1 MDPAIARF
9 LGVMLSLA
17 ATAIVTYAGITIVHG
32 VASRLKGRG
41 EPEVSPEELEYLRD
55 RADQVE
61 SLADRVA
68 ELETRLDFAERLL
81 PRPEEA
87 RHDTPAGSV

>member
-1 MDPAIARF
+1 MDPAIAKF

-17 ATAIVTYAGITIVHG
+17 AAGVATYAGIVIVNG
-32 VASRLKGRG
+32 VAGRLKGRG
-41 EPEVSPEELEYLRD
+41 EPDVSPEELEYLRD

-61 SLADRVA
+61 GLADRVA